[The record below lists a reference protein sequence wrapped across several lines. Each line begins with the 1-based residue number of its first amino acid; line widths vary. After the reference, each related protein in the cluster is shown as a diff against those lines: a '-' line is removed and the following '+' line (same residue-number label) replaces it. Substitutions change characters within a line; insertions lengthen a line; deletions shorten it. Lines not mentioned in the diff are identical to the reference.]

1 MFFLALSVVSLDG
14 RLSGSGITSIASK
27 RSCVVGSAAF
37 CAILPSLN
45 HWMVT
50 FSDKKQN
57 KSRRILHR
65 LKSFK
70 LKSNERGHVPVKK
83 FLTKLESMR
92 SKEV

>member
-1 MFFLALSVVSLDG
+1 LRRALSVASRDG
-14 RLSGSGITSIASK
+14 RLSDSGITSIASK
-27 RSCVVGSAAF
+27 RSRLVGSIA

-57 KSRRILHR
+57 KSRRILHQ

>member
-14 RLSGSGITSIASK
+14 RSSVGITSIASN
-27 RSCVVGSAAF
+27 RSCLVGSVF

-50 FSDKKQN
+50 FSDKKQI

-70 LKSNERGHVPVKK
+70 LKSNEGGHVPVKK